1 MSSIFSKPFTQ
12 RLFVDGEEVTGM
24 AGWQITVSPGM
35 GSELEIVYLDG
46 STEMHTGATVKQKDG
61 AIHIT
66 TTRGGIVSPSVKL
79 SYGRMHIYSEA
90 RRTPKDNL
98 DAAMLA
104 LSIALDVPV
113 GNLAEYAREQGKEI
127 IVEYYR
133 SY

>member
-1 MSSIFSKPFTQ
+1 MSSAMKKQ
-12 RLFVDGEEVTGM
+12 RLFIDGQEATGM
-24 AGWQITVSPGM
+24 AGWQITVSPGMAGM

-66 TTRGGIVSPSVKL
+66 TARGGIVSPSVKL